1 MRLNNRYLQIQHT
14 NVQLSHHIA
23 TNLHPAV
30 RTCISAPRCPKL
42 LPHCCAFAAFAAQD
56 LFVRHTTSGLQCAR
70 RVVAQLSAPT
80 PECASTID
88 ICKFNTPTS
97 NSVVISPPTCTQP
110 SVHASPRLAAPSCCP
125 IVALSQHL
133 QHRTCLLVARPA
145 ACSAQVVPLRNS
157 ALPRLNAPQQ
167 STSANST
174 HQRPTQS
181 SYRHQPA
188 PSLPYMHLRAS
199 LPQVAAPL
207 LRLRSICSAGLVCPS
222 HDQRPAVR
230 RLCHCPTQR
239 SHA

>member
-97 NSVVISPPTCTQP
+97 NSVVVSPPTCTQ
-110 SVHASPRLAAPSCCP
+110 SCVHARCPKLLPHSCAFAAFAAQDLFVRHTTSGLQCARRV
-125 IVALSQHL
+125 VAQLS
-133 QHRTCLLVARPA
+133 
-145 ACSAQVVPLRNS
+145 
-157 ALPRLNAPQQ
+157 AP
-167 STSANST
+167 T
-174 HQRPTQS
+174 PE
-181 SYRHQPA
+181 
-188 PSLPYMHLRAS
+188 
-199 LPQVAAPL
+199 
-207 LRLRSICSAGLVCPS
+207 C
-222 HDQRPAVR
+222 
-230 RLCHCPTQR
+230 
-239 SHA
+239 

>member
-1 MRLNNRYLQIQHT
+1 MRLNNRHLQIQHT
-14 NVQLSHHIA
+14 NVQLSRHIA

-30 RTCISAPRCPKL
+30 STCISAPRCPKL

-70 RVVAQLSAPT
+70 RVVVQLSAPT

-97 NSVVISPPTCTQP
+97 NSVIISPPTCAQL
-110 SVHASPRLAAPSCCP
+110 SVHASPRLAAQRCCP

-133 QHRTCLLVARPA
+133 QHRTCLSVTRPV
-145 ACSAQVVPLRNS
+145 ACSAHVALLPNS

-167 STSANST
+167 SISANST
-174 HQRPTQS
+174 PQRPTQS

-188 PSLPYMHLRAS
+188 PSCPYIHLRAS
-199 LPQVAAPL
+199 LSQVAPPL
-207 LRLRSICSAGLVCPS
+207 LRFRSICSTGLVCPS

-230 RLCHCPTQR
+230 TSRCCPTQR